1 MNAVFERDFVR
12 FSSSLRFVWMRTV
25 FAAAMGL
32 LLFLRVVG
40 SATGGGENVGS
51 DVLSIAVYLGAGL
64 LALTLPG
71 IYATVLVHA
80 RTAGSL
86 AVLLS
91 TPLRPLQIAW
101 GAFLSRALILTL
113 FVIATWPAVAL
124 ALTYGGVRGGQL
136 FEASAAAIATG
147 LLVAAPAFV
156 VSAYARRTANSVVT
170 SYLIAATL
178 LVVLHFG
185 GTLLA
190 TGLGDEW
197 FAGALSP
204 WSALAIAT
212 QGGEPEPGSLRESIA
227 PAYLL
232 LVLSLLLSGASILV
246 AAWRLDR
253 EAHGDGAELSS
264 RRLLARGCRP
274 LRTENPVLDH
284 ELRRGAVTAQRSTS
298 RGLLALLILSEIAY
312 FLVAHWTGEPTRLE
326 LHYGVLGFQFALLV
340 LAVTAAGAT
349 TLALEHETK
358 VLDLMRVTPL
368 SAAQI
373 VVGKLA
379 GMARALL
386 PCLLVPVLH
395 LAYAATFH
403 QVFSLAAVPAVM
415 LGGGVVLA
423 AWGVCGM
430 SQSLEQGDPH
440 RAVLRTMGL
449 MGIFG
454 LLTATMVGVPL
465 LSLLQDT
472 DAWVRYSVS
481 FGANPVGALL
491 IPVSVFRIGGQ
502 DAENLVAAGPTA
514 GELTVGV
521 VGGLIWLGVYAVI
534 GWVLYRR
541 LFSTYRLR
549 FE

>member
-1 MNAVFERDFVR
+1 MNAVFERDFIR

-32 LLFLRVVG
+32 LLFVQVVG
-40 SATGGGENVGS
+40 SAGGGTENVGAG
-51 DVLSIAVYLGAGL
+51 VLSISVYLGAAL
-64 LALTLPG
+64 LAITLPG

-86 AVLLS
+86 GVLLS

-113 FVIATWPAVAL
+113 FVIATWPAAAL

-147 LLVAAPAFV
+147 LLVAAPSFV
-156 VSAYARRTANSVVT
+156 VSAYARRTSNAVVT
-170 SYLIAATL
+170 SYLIAATF
-178 LVVLHFG
+178 LVVLHFV
-185 GTLLA
+185 GTTLA
-190 TGLGDEW
+190 TQLGDEW
-197 FAGALSP
+197 FGGVLSP
-204 WSALAIAT
+204 WQALALAT
-212 QGGEPEPGSLRESIA
+212 GGSDPAPGSLRAAIA
-227 PAYLL
+227 PAYPLL
-232 LVLSLLLSGASILV
+232 LIAVVLSAISILV
-246 AAWRLDR
+246 SAWRLDR
-253 EAHGDGAELSS
+253 EAHGDGADLNAG
-264 RRLLARGCRP
+264 RLLHPRCRP
-274 LRTENPVLDH
+274 LRTENPILDH

-298 RGLLALLILSEIAY
+298 RGLLGLLILSEIAY
-312 FLVAHWTGEPTRLE
+312 FVIAEWTGEPTLLR

-368 SAAQI
+368 TAAQI
-373 VVGKLA
+373 VIGKLA
-379 GMARALL
+379 GMARGLL
-386 PCLLVPVLH
+386 PCLLVPVGH
-395 LAYAATFH
+395 LAYASIA
-403 QVFSLAAVPAVM
+403 QGVFSLAAIPAVM

-454 LLTATMVGVPL
+454 LLTATMVGIPL
-465 LSLLQDT
+465 MSLLGDG
-472 DAWVRYSVS
+472 DDWLRWSVS

-491 IPVSVFRIGGQ
+491 VPVSLFRTGGQ
-502 DAENLVAAGPTA
+502 DAENLIAPGPMGTDFA
-514 GELTVGV
+514 SGV
-521 VGGLIWLGVYAVI
+521 VGGLVWLGVYAVI

-541 LFSTYRLR
+541 LFTTYRLR